1 MYFFRYNAIMETE
14 PEGGLWERS
23 CRTLEETGRSGGRK
37 STPGIKMYAGT
48 RRLFPVCEAEKFCR
62 KSTGFLF
69 LFYSSFTQYSRELD

>member
-14 PEGGLWERS
+14 PEGRLWERS
-23 CRTLEETGRSGGRK
+23 CRTLEETGRSRVENLPWNK
-37 STPGIKMYAGT
+37 NIYRDMKI
-48 RRLFPVCEAEKFCR
+48 FPVCEVERSCR

>member
-14 PEGGLWERS
+14 PEGRLWERS
-23 CRTLEETGRSGGRK
+23 CRTLEETGRSRVENLPWNK
-37 STPGIKMYAGT
+37 NIYRDMKI
-48 RRLFPVCEAEKFCR
+48 FPVCEAERSCR